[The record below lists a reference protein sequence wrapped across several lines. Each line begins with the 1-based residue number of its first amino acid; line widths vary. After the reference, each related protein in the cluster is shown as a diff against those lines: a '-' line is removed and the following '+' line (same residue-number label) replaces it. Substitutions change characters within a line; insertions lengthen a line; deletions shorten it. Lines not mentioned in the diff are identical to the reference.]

1 MSLAKRF
8 LCLAAATTVAV
19 PLVMGSAQADDWSGY
34 DGIEKYKADLRPVTV
49 NNSEAS
55 GTTTVWLDGNT
66 ARVRIEVDELLAD
79 HPHAQHIHIGGR
91 GECPTDYD
99 AGIHNGQR
107 ALSTLDGVDAYGAV
121 ETSLTTEGDTSA
133 DSGLAVDRF
142 PTAPGGTFTYDRT
155 FDLSQAAAD
164 AIRADN
170 AVIVVHGIDY
180 DGDGTYGDVLGASE
194 LDPALPMEATNPA
207 ACGPLHMKY

>member
-1 MSLAKRF
+1 MSFVKRFVSLAV
-8 LCLAAATTVAV
+8 ATTAAV
-19 PLVMGSAQADDWSGY
+19 PMVMGSAQADDWSGY
-34 DGIEKYKADLRPVTV
+34 DGIETFHAHLKPVTV
-49 NNSEAS
+49 NNSQAS

-66 ARVRIEVDELLAD
+66 ARVRMEVDDVLAD

-91 GECPTDYD
+91 GECPTRYD
-99 AGIHNGQR
+99 AGIHNGKR
-107 ALSTLDGVDAYGAV
+107 ALSTLDGLESYGGV

-142 PTAPGGTFTYDRT
+142 PDAPGGSYTYDRT
-155 FDLSQAAAD
+155 FELSQAAAD

-207 ACGPLHMKY
+207 ACGPLHMKH

>member
-1 MSLAKRF
+1 MSFTKRL
-8 LCLAAATTVAV
+8 LCLAAATAASV
-19 PLVMGSAQADDWSGY
+19 PMVMGTAQADDWSGY
-34 DGIEKYKADLRPVTV
+34 DGIEKYTAHLAPVTV
-49 NNSEAS
+49 NKSQAS
-55 GTTTVWLDGNT
+55 GTTTVWLDGDT
-66 ARVRIEVDELLAD
+66 ARVRVEVDEILAD

-99 AGIHNGQR
+99 AGLHNGKR
-107 ALSTLDGVDAYGAV
+107 ALSTLDGLDAYGAV

-133 DSGLAVDRF
+133 SSGLAVDRF
-142 PTAPGGTFTYDRT
+142 PTAPGGTISYDRT

-194 LDPALPMEATNPA
+194 LDPNLPMEATNPA
-207 ACGPLHMKY
+207 ACGPLHMAD